1 MRIIDNIAPT
11 SEPFHVTIQIFSF
24 PELFAMQGDLDCK
37 LDPKLCA
44 IVSGKWI
51 LHVYLTVQ
59 YEEDDAEGKRER
71 GLRRKDRK
79 CIKETHRVMVEMG
92 ITCVA
97 EEGWWEWRN
106 QKNFEVTSKKHHTS
120 ATRGRVLDLSLAD
133 TRLWFKIGYS
143 VCIFNTKNY
152 HPHDLRA
159 TI

>member
-1 MRIIDNIAPT
+1 
-11 SEPFHVTIQIFSF
+11 
-24 PELFAMQGDLDCK
+24 MQGDLDCK

-97 EEGWWEWRN
+97 EEGWCIRKSSSVWR
-106 QKNFEVTSKKHHTS
+106 
-120 ATRGRVLDLSLAD
+120 GLACLVGLAGLAGL
-133 TRLWFKIGYS
+133 TARNLYPP
-143 VCIFNTKNY
+143 IF
-152 HPHDLRA
+152 LR
-159 TI
+159 IYI